1 MIDMLVNPTFWH
13 WLVLACVLLGI
24 EILAPGAFFLW
35 LSIAAAT
42 SAFIAFLVPTLSWAI
57 QYTLF
62 AIFCVVSL
70 ILWKRFARVDTETDQ
85 PQLNQRNQQ
94 YVGRT
99 IALSEAIQNGVGK
112 VRIDDSLWKVS
123 GTDAAVG
130 TQVKVIG
137 VDGSTL
143 LVETL

>member
-1 MIDMLVNPTFWH
+1 
-13 WLVLACVLLGI
+13 
-24 EILAPGAFFLW
+24 
-35 LSIAAAT
+35 
-42 SAFIAFLVPTLSWAI
+42 
-57 QYTLF
+57 
-62 AIFCVVSL
+62 VVSL

>member
-1 MIDMLVNPTFWH
+1 MIDILVNPTFWH

>member
-143 LVETL
+143 LVETP